1 MSAFDFSSN
10 IEAIQEAFPSLVE
23 IKVAKRGGQKDVY
36 TAESAVYG
44 SIVLKLMTLD
54 AKGLPPRI
62 EREIQIVSKG
72 GFPGVP
78 KMYEHGLVDI
88 AAFKACYIIE
98 QRISGEDV
106 RAKLVREGKQN
117 KDFVVKM
124 LESLLKTITAM
135 WNSGIVHRDIKPDNI
150 MVDADGNFWL
160 LDFGIARDVGDV
172 SLTLTDAKMGP
183 LSPGYAPPEQVMN
196 YKHLIDD
203 RTDLFA
209 LGVTAYELLSGK
221 HPFAGSAHN
230 AIEAV
235 ITSVTVKEETLE
247 IPGDNNGELAT
258 LIKTM
263 MNKQQ
268 TLRPTSASM
277 ALDWLMSII

>member
-10 IEAIQEAFPSLVE
+10 MESIQKAFPSLVE
-23 IKVAKRGGQKDVY
+23 IRVAKRGGQKDVY
-36 TAESAVYG
+36 TAESAKYG
-44 SIVLKLMTLD
+44 PVVLKLVPVD

-72 GFPGVP
+72 GFSGVP
-78 KMYEHGLVDI
+78 KIYEYGFMDI
-88 AAFKACYIIE
+88 AALKSCYIIE
-98 QRISGEDV
+98 QRILGEDV
-106 RAKLVREGKQN
+106 RAKLAREGRQPKE
-117 KDFVVKM
+117 FVVSM
-124 LESLLKTITAM
+124 LESLLGTIAAM
-135 WNSGIVHRDIKPDNI
+135 WKSGIVHRDIKPDNI
-150 MVDADGNFWL
+150 MVDYENNFWL
-160 LDFGIARDVGDV
+160 LDFGIARDVEDV
-172 SLTLTDAKMGP
+172 SLTISDAKMGP

-196 YKHLIDD
+196 YKHLVDD

-235 ITSVTVKEETLE
+235 ITSITVKEDTLE
-247 IPGDNNGELAT
+247 IPGDNNGELAAF
-258 LIKTM
+258 IKTM

-277 ALDWLMSII
+277 ALDWLKSIA